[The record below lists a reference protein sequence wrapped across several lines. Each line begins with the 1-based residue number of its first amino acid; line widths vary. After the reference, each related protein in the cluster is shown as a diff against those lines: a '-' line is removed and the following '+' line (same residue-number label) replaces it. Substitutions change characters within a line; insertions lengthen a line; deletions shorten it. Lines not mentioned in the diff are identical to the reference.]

1 MKISHRSWAYRMKR
15 GVARYLPALMLV
27 AIMGDDLHVAWG
39 PHPDNIQ
46 LRVGY
51 NCEKDASHPSFL
63 AVNVFDIE
71 PGQGTA
77 RVRRL
82 PTPVG
87 QQCLIALYIM
97 RTPPNWDGAESNM
110 VVAEWQ
116 VMSHKEQ

>member
-1 MKISHRSWAYRMKR
+1 MKA
-15 GVARYLPALMLV
+15 VAQYLSVLMLA

-116 VMSHKEQ
+116 VLSHKEQP